1 VSSVKRCFL
10 VPPEE
15 QACIWMAAGLLSY
28 QLCNRQLECDN
39 CPVDAVMHRP
49 LLESPAVEEAGKR
62 PVAAHIEEGIREE
75 GFQYSRNHWWARQ
88 TASAKVRVGIESGLA
103 QTLLPVKGIV
113 FPSPHQ
119 HLSKGQAC
127 IWIVMDGGALGLES
141 PLDGAIQSVNHD
153 LIDKPHLLSLQPFD
167 EGWLCEIESE
177 KADAEAAGLQM
188 AADIRPK
195 YSADRSRFLASL
207 ASAARGKHPPMGIT
221 PADSGGLLR
230 SFAEILGPARY
241 IALLRQHYGWS
252 K

>member
-1 VSSVKRCFL
+1 MSAAKKCFL

-28 QLCNRQLECDN
+28 QLCNRKFECDN

-49 LLESPAVEEAGKR
+49 FLESPAVEEAGKR
-62 PVAAHIEEGIREE
+62 PAAAHLEEDIREE
-75 GFQYSRNHWWARQ
+75 GFQYSGNHWWARR
-88 TASAKVRVGIESGLA
+88 TASARVRLGIESGFVRI
-103 QTLLPVKGIV
+103 LLPVKGIV
-113 FPSPHQ
+113 FPSLHQ
-119 HLSKGQAC
+119 RLSKGQAC

-141 PLDGAIQSVNHD
+141 PLDGAVQSINHD

-167 EGWLCEIESE
+167 EGWLCEIESKNE
-177 KADAEAAGLQM
+177 DAEPAGLQM
-188 AADIRPK
+188 AVDIRPK

-207 ASAARGKHPPMGIT
+207 AGAAKGRRPPMGIT
-221 PADSGGLLR
+221 PADSGELLR